1 MSLIT
6 KRMHDKKVYSPIGLN
21 HVIFTR
27 GKCMR
32 RGSMG
37 TANSLKMK

>member
-32 RGSMG
+32 RGFMG